1 MTKEYIFLV
10 YRWVKSFQNSGSIF
24 SQKIH
29 NALSKLNNLEYI
41 REKEIQAV
49 MEFEKAIKEASKEY
63 YEDPMGIPA
72 LSPWITVRSVLPEFS
87 DKFAKYVSE
96 DNQ

>member
-1 MTKEYIFLV
+1 M
-10 YRWVKSFQNSGSIF
+10 NG
-24 SQKIH
+24 
-29 NALSKLNNLEYI
+29 LNFD

-49 MEFEKAIKEASKEY
+49 MEFEKAIKEAAKEY

-72 LSPWITVRSVLPEFS
+72 LSPWITVRSVMPNFS